1 MAHLYDILENPYYP
15 KWRSWIYKLRLKAPC
30 NDPVNDLF
38 DIVNSV
44 CDIVNPHKNTTFR
57 FGCKDTNGMEFFI
70 NCVGDGKIVL
80 VEDFRDREYV
90 HELIQ
95 RVCAMILNSNQNWEL
110 HDGTEINVHLT
121 SVTFEW
127 MVQLAMHGKL
137 RQK

>member
-44 CDIVNPHKNTTFR
+44 CDIVNPHRNTAIR
-57 FGCKDTNGMEFFI
+57 FGCKDANGMEFFI
-70 NCVGDGKIVL
+70 NRVGDGKIVL
-80 VEDFRDREYV
+80 VEDVRDREYF

-110 HDGTEINVHLT
+110 HEGTEINVHLT
-121 SVTFEW
+121 SVPFEW
-127 MVQLAMHGKL
+127 MVQLAAHGKL
-137 RQK
+137 R